1 MNSQEDT
8 ISKNSPARMGG
19 PGGLTGARSTVTAK
33 EASARRSAMLDLIS
47 NGVSDDELIDIMQNN
62 FPGISSG
69 EIDKLKEKVK
79 ALVIAEYDDRAP
91 LFKPLAVRRIHKH
104 ILKAEK
110 ANQWGAVAN
119 LEGQLS
125 KIQGTESV
133 SEMHVTVDARLQ
145 QATLHVLGMM
155 NPAEVNELVA
165 EELKRLPKITSQ
177 SFHEENTQTEP

>member
-1 MNSQEDT
+1 M
-8 ISKNSPARMGG
+8 
-19 PGGLTGARSTVTAK
+19 
-33 EASARRSAMLDLIS
+33 S
-47 NGVSDDELIDIMQNN
+47 NGVSDEELVDLMQNN
-62 FPGISSG
+62 FPGITEG
-69 EIDKLKEKVK
+69 EVDRLKEKVK
-79 ALVIAEYDDRAP
+79 ALILAEYEDRSP
-91 LFKPLAVRRIHKH
+91 LFKATAVRRIHRH
-104 ILKAEK
+104 IVGAKA

-165 EELKRLPKITSQ
+165 EELKRLPKVTSA
-177 SFHEENTQTEP
+177 SFHESNTQIER